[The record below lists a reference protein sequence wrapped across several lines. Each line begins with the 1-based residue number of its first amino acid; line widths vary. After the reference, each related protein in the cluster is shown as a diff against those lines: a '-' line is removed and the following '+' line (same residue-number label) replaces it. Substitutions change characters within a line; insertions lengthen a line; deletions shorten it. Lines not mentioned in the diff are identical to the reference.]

1 MVGGQADA
9 HDHRQ
14 VRQFGMECCDRRAE
28 FAAVAGLLAIGNL
41 AGGFGRPIAV
51 VMVAARMH
59 DGCAGASIMSTE
71 RVRGPVGRPE
81 RGQREQG
88 AEGEDGT
95 RARHRTVS
103 LGQLEA
109 KSKGGFHLLDSLPPC
124 DALRFG

>member
-14 VRQFGMECCDRRAE
+14 VRQFGMQCCDRRAE
-28 FAAVAGLLAIGNL
+28 FAAVAGVLGIGNL

-51 VMVAARMH
+51 VMVAACMH
-59 DGCAGASIMSTE
+59 DGRAGASIMSTE

-81 RGQREQG
+81 RGQRDQG

-95 RARHRTVS
+95 QARHRSGS
-103 LGQLEA
+103 LGKLVAE
-109 KSKGGFHLLDSLPPC
+109 SKGGVHLPDSLPPC
-124 DALRFG
+124 DALHSA